1 MSALG
6 CVKDYYSTISYHFT
20 INLDSNGIKWGP
32 SPFRLKDRWLKVT
45 GFQERIK
52 DWWNGMMVEGKVSY
66 RVAKKLWVVKEE
78 IKKWCN
84 EEGRSESTIT

>member
-1 MSALG
+1 
-6 CVKDYYSTISYHFT
+6 
-20 INLDSNGIKWGP
+20 
-32 SPFRLKDRWLKVT
+32 
-45 GFQERIK
+45 
-52 DWWNGMMVEGKVSY
+52 MMVEGKVSY